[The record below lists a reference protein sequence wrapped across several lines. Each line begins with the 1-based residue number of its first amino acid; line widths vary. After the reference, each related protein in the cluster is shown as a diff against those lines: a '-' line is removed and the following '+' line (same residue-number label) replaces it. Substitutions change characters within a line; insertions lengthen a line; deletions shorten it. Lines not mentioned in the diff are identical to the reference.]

1 MFKNFSLDTIILIF
15 AILAGNW
22 FICSFIFVN
31 LKKYFSVLINNLKKK
46 LFVLTFLIAS
56 NPLRLTSSESN
67 VSQNFSTSSSDS
79 SISQTLVS
87 SSDSSIS
94 QSTSA
99 TSLTSSNTSLF
110 EGILNN
116 NNLLNLSLEQVEAI
130 MTPTTTSILSNAGT
144 SNMETLIL
152 VQFTSEESRTIL
164 NSQSYYEWRELVL
177 DLHQHPINTP
187 AGILQQ
193 IKLEELNILYSED
206 ILHFAL
212 TQTDLRLL
220 IELLPA
226 MSLFEPDINHL
237 ILTMMS
243 YYH

>member
-1 MFKNFSLDTIILIF
+1 
-15 AILAGNW
+15 
-22 FICSFIFVN
+22 

-67 VSQNFSTSSSDS
+67 VSQNFSTSSSDSSISQTLVSSSDS

-164 NSQSYYEWRELVL
+164 NSQSYYE
-177 DLHQHPINTP
+177 
-187 AGILQQ
+187 
-193 IKLEELNILYSED
+193 
-206 ILHFAL
+206 
-212 TQTDLRLL
+212 
-220 IELLPA
+220 
-226 MSLFEPDINHL
+226 
-237 ILTMMS
+237 
-243 YYH
+243 